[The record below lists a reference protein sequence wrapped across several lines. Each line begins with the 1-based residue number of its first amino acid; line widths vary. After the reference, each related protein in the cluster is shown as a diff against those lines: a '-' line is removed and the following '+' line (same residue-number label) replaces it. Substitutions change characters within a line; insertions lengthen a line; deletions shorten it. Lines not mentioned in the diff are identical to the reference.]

1 VTYYILTLLLTL
13 IERFGAMLAM
23 GLLVLSLTPLH
34 KLGVIRKPEPRYR
47 LVLALI
53 FGGFG
58 ILGTYGGDVVFESY
72 ANLRG
77 VSVITAGLLGGPA
90 VGFGAGLI
98 AGGHRFLIDPG
109 GFSSLPCGLAT
120 FLEGCFAGWVHA
132 RLRGNSLNWRVAL
145 WVGLVGETVHQLMV
159 LTMAKPFEQA
169 LELVKVIT
177 IPMITVNTFGA
188 VLFVH
193 SLHML
198 FEYRSRRDSSR
209 IHQILDIANKTVGH
223 LRSGLNRDSARA
235 TAAIIWE
242 QVPVAAVDIADTA
255 RVLAHMGAGDDHHVS
270 GKALRTRATRRV
282 LRTGVPAF
290 LRSREDI
297 GCDEP
302 SCPLNSAIIVPLRKG
317 GRIVGALKLYGTED
331 VRLDEVHF
339 ELAKGL
345 GDLFSTQ
352 LELEDIQIKN
362 QLLAR
367 AEIRRLQAQINPHFL
382 FNALNTIGSFC
393 RTKPDRARALLAELA
408 RYMRRNL
415 GADGNMALLQAEL
428 EQVRSYLEI
437 EKARFGERIRSEVH
451 VDSGLES
458 CLVPALIIQP
468 LVENGVKHGI
478 LGREQGG
485 LVRLRVTG
493 GNGLV
498 RVRVEDDGVG
508 MQPERLQA
516 LLNGEGEYAGDDH
529 IGVRNCKHRLEQ
541 MYGPEHTLRIESV
554 PDAGTRVSF
563 TVPRCFASESM
574 ESGPL
579 SSGPRG
585 PGMES

>member
-1 VTYYILTLLLTL
+1 MTHYILHLLLTL

-23 GLLVLSLTPLH
+23 GLFVLSLTPLG
-34 KLGVIRKPEPRYR
+34 KLGVIRKPDPRYR

-58 ILGTYGGDVVFESY
+58 ILGTYGGDVVYESY

-77 VSVITAGLLGGPA
+77 VSVITAGLLGGPS

-120 FLEGCFAGWVHA
+120 FLEGCLAGWVSH
-132 RLRGNSLNWRVAL
+132 RLRGESLNWRAAL
-145 WVGLVGETVHQLMV
+145 AVGLAGESMHQLMV
-159 LTMAKPFEQA
+159 LTMAKPFDQA
-169 LELVKVIT
+169 LALVKVIA
-177 IPMITVNTFGA
+177 IPMISVNTFGA
-188 VLFVH
+188 VLFVQ

-242 QVPVAAVDIADTA
+242 RVTVAAVDITDTA
-255 RVLAHMGAGDDHHVS
+255 RVLAHIGAGDDHHVP
-270 GKALRTRATRRV
+270 GKPLRTRATRTV
-282 LRTGVPAF
+282 LHTGVPVF
-290 LRSREDI
+290 LRTREEI

-302 SCPLNSAIIVPLRKG
+302 HCPLNAAIIVPMRKG
-317 GRIVGALKLYGTED
+317 GRIVGALKFYGTRE

-339 ELAKGL
+339 ELARGL
-345 GDLFSTQ
+345 ADLFSTQ

-367 AEIRRLQAQINPHFL
+367 AEIRRLQTQINPHFL

-393 RTKPDRARALLAELA
+393 RTKPERARALLAELA
-408 RYMRRNL
+408 LYMRRNL
-415 GADGNMALLQAEL
+415 GADGSFAPVRAEL

-437 EKARFGERIRSEVH
+437 EKARFGGRIRSELD
-451 VDSGLES
+451 VDPGAED
-458 CLVPALIIQP
+458 CLIPALIIQP

-478 LGREQGG
+478 LGRDRGG
-485 LVRLRVTG
+485 VVRLRVRNE
-493 GNGLV
+493 NGLLSV
-498 RVRVEDDGVG
+498 EVEDDGVG
-508 MQPERLQA
+508 IEPARVEA
-516 LLNGEGEYAGDDH
+516 LLSGDGEYAGDDH
-529 IGVRNCKHRLEQ
+529 IGVRNCKNRLEQ
-541 MYGPEHTLRIESV
+541 LYGPEHTLRIESR
-554 PDAGTRVSF
+554 PGRGTLVRF
-563 TVPRCFASESM
+563 TVPRRNAA
-574 ESGPL
+574 
-579 SSGPRG
+579 
-585 PGMES
+585 

>member
-1 VTYYILTLLLTL
+1 MTYYILNLLLTL

-23 GLLVLSLTPLH
+23 GLFVLSLTPLG
-34 KLGVIRKPEPRYR
+34 KLGVIRKPDPRYR
-47 LVLALI
+47 LVLAVI
-53 FGGFG
+53 FGCFG
-58 ILGTYGGDVVFESY
+58 ILGTYGGDVVYESY

-77 VSVITAGLLGGPA
+77 VSVITAGLLGGPV

-98 AGGHRFLIDPG
+98 AGGHRFLIDPS

-120 FLEGCFAGWVHA
+120 FLEGCFAGWVFH

-145 WVGLVGETVHQLMV
+145 LVGLVGETTHQIMV
-159 LTMAKPFEQA
+159 LTMAQPFDQA
-169 LELVKVIT
+169 LALVKVIA
-177 IPMITVNTFGA
+177 IPMISVNTFGA
-188 VLFVH
+188 VLFVQ

-223 LRSGLNRDSARA
+223 LRSGLNRESARA
-235 TAAIIWE
+235 TASIIWE
-242 QVPVAAVDIADTA
+242 RVPVAAVDIADTTK
-255 RVLAHMGAGDDHHVS
+255 VLAHIGAGDDHHVS
-270 GKALRTRATRRV
+270 GKALRTRATRKV
-282 LRTGVPAF
+282 LRTGAPVF
-290 LRSREDI
+290 LGSREEI

-302 SCPLNSAIIVPLRKG
+302 GCPLSAAIIVPMRKG

-345 GDLFSTQ
+345 ADLFSTQ

-367 AEIRRLQAQINPHFL
+367 AEIRRLQTQINPHFL

-393 RTKPDRARALLAELA
+393 RTKPERARALLSELA
-408 RYMRRNL
+408 LYMRRNL
-415 GADGNMALLQAEL
+415 GADGSFAPLRAEL

-437 EKARFGERIRSEVH
+437 EKARFGERIRSELDVAP
-451 VDSGLES
+451 DLEDCFIPS
-458 CLVPALIIQP
+458 LIIQP

-485 LVRLRVTG
+485 LVRLRVRGEHDLLT
-493 GNGLV
+493 V
-498 RVRVEDDGVG
+498 DVEDDGVG
-508 MQPERLQA
+508 IERSRVDA
-516 LLNGEGEYAGDDH
+516 LLNGDGEYAGNDH
-529 IGVRNCKHRLEQ
+529 IGVRNCNSRLEQ
-541 MYGPEHTLRIESV
+541 IYGPEHTLRIESR
-554 PDAGTRVSF
+554 PGQGTRVSF
-563 TVPRCFASESM
+563 TVPRRSA
-574 ESGPL
+574 L
-579 SSGPRG
+579 
-585 PGMES
+585 

>member
-1 VTYYILTLLLTL
+1 MTYHILNLLLTL

-23 GLLVLSLTPLH
+23 GLFVLSLTPVGR
-34 KLGVIRKPEPRYR
+34 LGVIRKPEPRYR
-47 LVLALI
+47 LLLALI
-53 FGGFG
+53 FGCFG

-77 VSVITAGLLGGPA
+77 VSVITAGLLGGPS

-98 AGGHRFLIDPG
+98 AGGHRYLIDPG

-120 FLEGCFAGWVHA
+120 FLEGCFAGWVHR

-188 VLFVH
+188 VLFVQ

-235 TAAIIWE
+235 TASIIWE
-242 QVPVAAVDIADTA
+242 RVPVAAVDIADTTK
-255 RVLAHMGAGDDHHVS
+255 VLAHIGAGDDHHEI
-270 GKALRTRATRRV
+270 GKGLRTQATRKV
-282 LRTGVPAF
+282 LRTGVPMF
-290 LRSREDI
+290 LRNREAI
-297 GCDEP
+297 GCDVP
-302 SCPLNSAIIVPLRKG
+302 HCPLSSAVIVPMRKG

-345 GDLFSTQ
+345 ADLFSTQ

-393 RTKPDRARALLAELA
+393 RTKPERARSLLSELA
-408 RYMRRNL
+408 LYMRRNL
-415 GADGNMALLQAEL
+415 ASDGSFAPLESEL

-437 EKARFGERIRSEVH
+437 EKARFGERIQSEVR
-451 VDSGLES
+451 VQPGLED
-458 CLVPALIIQP
+458 CIIPALIIQP

-485 LVRLRVTG
+485 VVRLDITG
-493 GNGLV
+493 ENGLV
-498 RVRVEDDGVG
+498 RVQVEDDGVG
-508 MQPERLQA
+508 MTGAHVRS
-516 LLNGEGEYAGDDH
+516 LLEGEGEYAGDDH
-529 IGVRNCKHRLEQ
+529 IGVRNCKNRLEQ
-541 MYGPEHTLRIESV
+541 MFGPEHSLRIDSL
-554 PDAGTRVSF
+554 PGRGTTVSF
-563 TVPRCFASESM
+563 TVPRRSVN
-574 ESGPL
+574 
-579 SSGPRG
+579 
-585 PGMES
+585 